1 MHCVCM
7 CVHIGVTQWSGNSV
21 VLKGERWGEAWGQDS
36 TAKKKIML
44 EVHGLL
50 HKHIHYLSTSG

>member
-36 TAKKKIML
+36 TAKSNFKKSCLRFTAYYIS
-44 EVHGLL
+44 
-50 HKHIHYLSTSG
+50 IFIT